1 MIKGYARGIAAAVR
15 FGSAV
20 LYQLHGCCDPLDRP
34 RSSDHRLLARPLR
47 RIIVLWICLLVISAI
62 PGISFADDTS
72 DPCGGTGYFQYYQIW
87 DISNGYGCTPFACQV
102 GEQTQSEQ
110 TAAAQCFNAAQFIH
124 CTLGPQPSYFAQG
137 PAGVGLMG
145 HPRPTCVTCECAPF
159 ALLPRS
165 TSPKL
170 RPHRHPAPTLGS
182 PVQSVGTVSIPS
194 IHPPAMKPSRRPMW
208 SRWARVT
215 VSVSSDTTTVSI
227 PQVRTWVQAGGTAS
241 VDISR
246 SHPSA

>member
-1 MIKGYARGIAAAVR
+1 MTRAIPVAVLDTFSTIR
-15 FGSAV
+15 FGTSV
-20 LYQLHGCCDPLDRP
+20 TGMV
-34 RSSDHRLLARPLR
+34 ARPLR
-47 RIIVLWICLLVISAI
+47 AKWASKHSPSRRRQLSVSMRR
-62 PGISFADDTS
+62 SS
-72 DPCGGTGYFQYYQIW
+72 
-87 DISNGYGCTPFACQV
+87 S
-102 GEQTQSEQ
+102 
-110 TAAAQCFNAAQFIH
+110 TALQAPNRR
-124 CTLGPQPSYFAQG
+124 YFAQG
-137 PAGVGLMG
+137 PAGVGLFSWRDGYILNWQLSQYGSPAAYM
-145 HPRPTCVTCECAPF
+145 RYVECAPF

-170 RPHRHPAPTLGS
+170 PPHRHPAPTLGS